1 MKNRILVLAPIPAET
16 LDQLRDEFELVAAGK
31 DPLAFLDAYPEAAR
45 IEIALTI
52 GNGVLRR
59 ETIDR
64 LPALDYV
71 CHFGVGSDGIDHETL
86 RERGIRFT
94 NTAGSN
100 ASCVADYAM
109 LLLGACIRRLRHAD
123 AYVRDGHW
131 TSASARWPNTPH
143 LAGRRV
149 GIYGLGEIGRRIARR
164 AEAFEMEVGYHA
176 RAPKPDVSYPFFP
189 TLLSLAAWC
198 DDLVIAASA
207 TEDTIR
213 SVDRRI
219 LEALGRDGNL
229 VNVARGTIVVEDDL
243 IEALTTNR
251 IAAAGL
257 DVFED
262 EPAIRPE
269 FAKLANVVL
278 SPHVA
283 AYTHRSARETS
294 EIFLANL
301 RSYLAGRESKRR

>member
-1 MKNRILVLAPIPAET
+1 
-16 LDQLRDEFELVAAGK
+16 
-31 DPLAFLDAYPEAAR
+31 
-45 IEIALTI
+45 
-52 GNGVLRR
+52 
-59 ETIDR
+59 
-64 LPALDYV
+64 
-71 CHFGVGSDGIDHETL
+71 
-86 RERGIRFT
+86 
-94 NTAGSN
+94 
-100 ASCVADYAM
+100 
-109 LLLGACIRRLRHAD
+109 
-123 AYVRDGHW
+123 
-131 TSASARWPNTPH
+131 
-143 LAGRRV
+143 
-149 GIYGLGEIGRRIARR
+149 
-164 AEAFEMEVGYHA
+164 
-176 RAPKPDVSYPFFP
+176 
-189 TLLSLAAWC
+189 
-198 DDLVIAASA
+198 
-207 TEDTIR
+207 
-213 SVDRRI
+213 VDRRI